1 MSGNDP
7 TLKNKISPHIQE
19 RLPEF
24 VKSDHPLFSLFLKY
38 YYEFLEAGELTV
50 SGSNDYVIEETI
62 TKNRILDEAGQ
73 NIVLEESVGKFTVG
87 ETITGA
93 TSKATARVLVDDFD
107 DGNRLFITSQ
117 QKFITGET
125 ITGNTSGATTTMVS
139 YRANPV
145 QNIQQL
151 LAYADVDNTV
161 YAFLDKFRDSFMES
175 LPNTL
180 ADGIAK
186 RKLIKNIRDMYSAKG
201 TRDGHKLF
209 FRILF
214 DEEAVITYPRDNML
228 RVSDGKWSTNK
239 VIRVSE
245 VGTSDFNKAIGQRMI
260 GVTSGATALIATVI
274 KFREGADLIAEID
287 VDADSVTG
295 TFVTGESVTTT
306 DTTLDLEISA
316 VVKGIVTGGT
326 VTTGGAYYST
336 GDSVH
341 VTGGAGNNAATARVG
356 SAGAGNID
364 EILIE
369 SGGSGY
375 SIGEELRF
383 TLTDTEGTDVRAK
396 IAIVGGGISLEP
408 DTAPDA
414 LMMENEDFIVT
425 DDEVKF
431 ISQEQTVGELDHL
444 TLEDGGQIIVETA
457 TFGDAP
463 GSSVNERGEIT
474 KIEMINKG
482 NGFIKLPLVLDSATT
497 TGSGSSLFAVSN
509 VSPMVGNVEGIEV
522 TNFGLDYTSN
532 PTLTLNRNVLVRNIS
547 GSFTVGDALVSHT
560 GTVVSFD
567 SSRHILELKTSVT
580 LNEGDVI
587 TTSTGATA
595 TVHQSTPSFANA
607 TVGTVGTTVGNFVGD
622 SGKVSVDTMRVQ
634 DSFYYQDYSYVVRIG
649 QSINEWRESVRR
661 SVHPAGWNVFGEVS
675 FASQVS
681 ARLQVPTAGQVVD
694 YTGDTETF
702 SPELASTFTNL
713 FTTIFQRRLGTAT
726 DGTSVNA
733 SAKVGLKDLSESQ
746 SGKRELTLTS
756 AVTVSMGLT
765 SQTSN
770 TLGPTLDLLPKYAF
784 AVPPIE
790 TTEEIPNYP
799 GITRTIRSSNAGAYF
814 TIEQFGQFRINQ
826 VSAKLGEN
834 TFDYASQDHNTF
846 DSTQDT
852 FDSQSIFI
860 PPAAFTTRIN
870 VPPPG
875 EIIIS
880 NVGSVNAFDQT
891 FATFDDT
898 TNTFDEEGS
907 GADRATAGG
916 IYTDYSETT
925 STYDDTNTTFDV
937 GV

>member
-396 IAIVGGGISLEP
+396 IAVVGGGISLEP

-444 TLEDGGQIIVETA
+444 TLEDGGQIIIETA

-509 VSPMVGNVEGIEV
+509 VTPMVGNVEGIEV

-713 FTTIFQRRLGTAT
+713 FTTIFGRRLGTAT

-733 SAKVGLKDLSESQ
+733 SAKVGLKDLSERQ
-746 SGKRELTLTS
+746 SGKREVTLTS
-756 AVTVSMGLT
+756 AVTVSMGLI